1 MNPNENK
8 IDEKWYSLRACVWG
22 TQLAETLSNMWVDRD
37 VAKRV
42 ANDILE
48 RLDSLIG
55 GKQSE
60 LYEAMVDDCARYA
73 WSECIFKNSPMH
85 YMKVHGNTRY
95 YKRIRNIIESL
106 VKTLK
111 EDYEEN

>member
-1 MNPNENK
+1 MNPNE
-8 IDEKWYSLRACVWG
+8 IDEKWYSLRAGVWAS
-22 TQLAETLSNMWVDRD
+22 QLAETLSNMWVDRD

-55 GKQSE
+55 GKQSAN
-60 LYEAMVDDCARYA
+60 YAAMVDDCARYA
-73 WSECIFKNSPMH
+73 WSECIFKNSPLH

-95 YKRIRNIIESL
+95 YERIQNIIESL
-106 VKTLK
+106 IRTLK